1 MTQRVFSQGVTLV
14 RRLAQVQVRVQVQME
29 VQVLRRR
36 LSNSMLG
43 CDPPENPMIRDRD
56 PALMARMPSHMSRDR
71 SVLHNPSYRYYP
83 AVHAE

>member
-1 MTQRVFSQGVTLV
+1 
-14 RRLAQVQVRVQVQME
+14 ME

-43 CDPPENPMIRDRD
+43 CDPPGNSIIQDRD
-56 PALMARMPSHMSRDR
+56 PALMAHMPSHRSRDR
-71 SVLHNPSYRYYP
+71 SVLHNPSYLCYP